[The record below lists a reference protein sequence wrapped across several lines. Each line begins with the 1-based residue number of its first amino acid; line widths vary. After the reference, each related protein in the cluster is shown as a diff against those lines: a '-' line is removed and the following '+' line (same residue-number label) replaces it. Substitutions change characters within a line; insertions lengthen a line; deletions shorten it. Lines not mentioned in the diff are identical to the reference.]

1 MLSHDI
7 AELYQVE
14 IKRLNE
20 QVRRN
25 IGRFPERYMFK
36 LTLQEYKSLRSQFA
50 TLKRG
55 EHLKYTPYAFTEY
68 GILML
73 SSVLKSDRAER
84 VNILIIDATPPI
96 VHSSLPIVN

>member
-1 MLSHDI
+1 M
-7 AELYQVE
+7 
-14 IKRLNE
+14 K
-20 QVRRN
+20 
-25 IGRFPERYMFK
+25 FPERYMFK
-36 LTLQEYKSLRSQFA
+36 LTLQEYKSLRSQIA

-55 EHLKYTPYAFTEY
+55 EHSKYTPYAFTEY

-73 SSVLKSDRAER
+73 SSVLKSARAER

>member
-14 IKRLNE
+14 TKRLHE

-36 LTLQEYKSLRSQFA
+36 LTLQEYKSLRSQIA

-55 EHLKYTPYAFTEY
+55 EHSKYTPYAFTEY

-73 SSVLKSDRAER
+73 SSVLKS
-84 VNILIIDATPPI
+84 ATNCSFFI
-96 VHSSLPIVN
+96 ANC

>member
-36 LTLQEYKSLRSQFA
+36 LTLQEYKSLRSQIA

-55 EHLKYTPYAFTEY
+55 EHSKYTPYAFTE
-68 GILML
+68 
-73 SSVLKSDRAER
+73 
-84 VNILIIDATPPI
+84 
-96 VHSSLPIVN
+96 